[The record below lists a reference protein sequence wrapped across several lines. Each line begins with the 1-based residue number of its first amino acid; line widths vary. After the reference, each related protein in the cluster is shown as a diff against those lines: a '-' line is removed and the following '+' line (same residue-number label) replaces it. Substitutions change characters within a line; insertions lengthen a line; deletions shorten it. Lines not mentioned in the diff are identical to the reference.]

1 MDNLNQL
8 RTFMAVYRSTSISKA
23 AERVNLTQPA
33 VTKQIQ
39 QLEIRVQHQ
48 LFTRVPRGVIP
59 TPAAHDFARRIEP
72 HLDAL
77 EALAASLRIGA
88 GSELEGTVFVGGPA
102 EFLGAKL
109 LPALAAL
116 TAQRIN
122 LRVRFGEPETL
133 AADLES
139 GAVDLAVFTVRR
151 SSKVLNVTPLYQE
164 ELVLVGSPTW
174 AEQLPQKALE
184 TRGDA
189 LLNVVPI
196 LAYGEEL
203 PLLRRY
209 WRKVFGRVPSMS
221 AALVVPDLRALVTA
235 AVAGYG
241 VTVLPRYLVEAAI
254 SSGQLTELLHP
265 TQPPVNQLY
274 LAMRS
279 ERVHPRVAF
288 LREHLERAASDW

>member
-8 RTFMAVYRSTSISKA
+8 RTFMAVYRTASVSKA

-39 QLEIRVQHQ
+39 QLELRVQHQ

-59 TPAAHDFARRIEP
+59 TPAAHEFARRIEP

-88 GSELEGTVFVGGPA
+88 GGELEGTVFIGGPA

-109 LPALAAL
+109 LPALASL
-116 TAQRIN
+116 PAQHIN
-122 LRVRFGEPETL
+122 LRVSFGAPETL

-139 GAVDLAVFTVRR
+139 GVLDLAVFTVRR
-151 SSKVLNVTPLYQE
+151 SSKALKVTPLYQE
-164 ELVLVGSPTW
+164 ELVLVGHQSW
-174 AEQLPQKALE
+174 AERLPRKALE

-189 LLNVVPI
+189 LLNGVPI
-196 LAYGEEL
+196 LAYAEEL

-221 AALVVPDLRALVTA
+221 AALVVPDLRALVTTA
-235 AVAGYG
+235 AAGYG
-241 VTVLPRYLVEAAI
+241 VTVLPRYLVEGAI
-254 SSGQLTELLHP
+254 SSGQLTELLQP
-265 TQPPVNQLY
+265 AQPPINQLY

-279 ERVHPRVAF
+279 ERVHPRVLF
-288 LREHLERAASDW
+288 VKERLERAAVDW